1 MPANACYADA
11 MPAEPSL
18 LADLATLTKVR
29 ISAASS
35 FTAAAGYIAFAR
47 MVRPDLAFLL
57 LGTVLLAM
65 GSSALNEVQER
76 VHDARMPR
84 TARRPIPRG
93 AFTPGAAAT
102 LAFALA
108 AAGFGTLYLSHGWPT
123 ALLGLLALGW
133 YNGLYTPLKRITA
146 FAVVPGSL
154 IGSLPPAMG
163 WVAAGGNLSDP
174 PFLALGFVLFIWQ
187 VPHFW
192 LLQALH
198 AEGYSEGGFPTLKDQ
213 LSPDQVHRLIFTWMA
228 ATAASTGLLVAFR
241 TVSSTPALVMG
252 CAAALWLVVRG
263 IRFLRAPADTPG
275 LYRRTFMDI
284 NVYAL
289 GLIVAACLDPWM

>member
-1 MPANACYADA
+1 

-47 MVRPDLAFLL
+47 TARVDLVFLL

-76 VHDARMPR
+76 AHDARMPR
-84 TARRPIPRG
+84 TAHRPLPRG
-93 AFTPGAAAT
+93 AFTPGAATT
-102 LAFALA
+102 LALAFA
-108 AAGFGTLYLSHGWPT
+108 AAGFGTLVLSHGLPT
-123 ALLGLLALGW
+123 ALLGLLAFGW
-133 YNGLYTPLKRITA
+133 YNGLYTPLKRVSA

-163 WVAAGGNLSDP
+163 WVAAGGSLADP
-174 PFLALGFVLFIWQ
+174 GFLALGFVLFIWQ

-198 AEGYSEGGFPTLKDQ
+198 AKGYGQGGFPTLRDHFR
-213 LSPDQVHRLIFTWMA
+213 PDQVHRLIFTWMA
-228 ATAASTGLLVAFR
+228 ATASATALLILFR
-241 TVSSTPALVMG
+241 TVSSPAAWITAGL
-252 CAAALWLVVRG
+252 AALWLLVRG
-263 IRFLRAPADTPG
+263 VRFLRAPVDAPG

-284 NVYAL
+284 NIYAL
-289 GLIVAACLDPWM
+289 ALIVATCLDPWL